1 MIADLRHI
9 LKTNITTERTAL
21 LRERN
26 NEYVFEVDRR
36 ATKFQIKQ
44 AVEQAFKV
52 KVDSVRTTIVA
63 GKPRRVGRF
72 EGKTSTWKKAF
83 VRLKKD
89 EVITIFEG

>member
-1 MIADLRHI
+1 MIKDMRTI
-9 LKTNITTERTAL
+9 LKTNITTERTAQ
-21 LRERN
+21 LREQN

-36 ATKFQIKQ
+36 ATKHQIKQ

-52 KVDSVRTTIVA
+52 KVEGVRTMVAA

-83 VRLKKD
+83 VRLKKN

>member
-1 MIADLRHI
+1 MIRDMRTI
-9 LKTNITTERTAL
+9 LKSNITTERTAL
-21 LRERN
+21 LREQN

-36 ATKFQIKQ
+36 ATKHQIKQ

-52 KVDSVRTTIVA
+52 KVDDVRTMVAA

-83 VRLKKD
+83 VRLKKN

>member
-1 MIADLRHI
+1 MIKDMRTI
-9 LKTNITTERTAL
+9 LKSNVTTERTAL
-21 LRERN
+21 LREMN

-44 AVEQAFKV
+44 AVEQAFRV
-52 KVDSVRTTIVA
+52 KVDGVRTMVAA

-72 EGKTSTWKKAF
+72 EGKTPTWKKAF
-83 VRLKKD
+83 VRLKKN